1 MPAPVLVPMPD
12 VPALAAPRAIAIES
26 TPIVAAAPAPPPAPA
41 PMPAPVVAPQFDA
54 AYLDNTPP
62 AYPTL
67 ARQYRE
73 QGVVMLNVRV
83 TASGR
88 ADTVEIRTSS
98 GSLRLDD
105 AARLAVSNWRFVPA
119 RQGDT
124 PVTAWV
130 VVPVRF
136 ALNG

>member
-1 MPAPVLVPMPD
+1 
-12 VPALAAPRAIAIES
+12 
-26 TPIVAAAPAPPPAPA
+26 
-41 PMPAPVVAPQFDA
+41 
-54 AYLDNTPP
+54 
-62 AYPTL
+62 
-67 ARQYRE
+67 
-73 QGVVMLNVRV
+73 
-83 TASGR
+83 
-88 ADTVEIRTSS
+88 
-98 GSLRLDD
+98 LRLDD